1 VGGEQFA
8 TADAVGQLRSL
19 RDEAPK
25 GELVVIS
32 AADPTNL
39 VGILNDEV
47 RIPSTASNRVAYFD
61 GAPVAMLK
69 SREIIFLA
77 EVPETTAEAICA
89 AFGQPRRLVGTD
101 ETPDLQSQQTTDD
114 AAPPPK
120 DAAPRARRSP
130 RPPSGIPRPLIR

>member
-1 VGGEQFA
+1 MGLAAPARWGVVFRDLLVKEPGAPGWYELSQVYRRLEARGEIRGGRFVAGVGGEQFA

-19 RDEAPK
+19 RDEAPH

-61 GAPVAMLK
+61 GDR
-69 SREIIFLA
+69 SR
-77 EVPETTAEAICA
+77 
-89 AFGQPRRLVGTD
+89 R
-101 ETPDLQSQQTTDD
+101 
-114 AAPPPK
+114 
-120 DAAPRARRSP
+120 
-130 RPPSGIPRPLIR
+130 